1 MAHQTEIS
9 DELITKLTSIPE
21 LDLSGMI
28 RDLPHSSLGRLDL
41 LPPELL
47 LEVLNLLDFQSLSR
61 ISRVSLRGKRTIEAL
76 SSYRDVM
83 THCPTILAALGKT
96 QLLRFHSA
104 ALLRQVLLEEQ
115 CVSCFEFGAF
125 LFLPTCERVCF
136 ECLLQN
142 YAFWLTTVTFAKRWF
157 ALTDNQLQRIPI
169 MQSIPGSYCVRYR
182 VKYHRSFRLVSIKQ
196 LLQLAIDVHG
206 SAENVAKL
214 KPEPGHRISPKD
226 LYTLRQFHEA
236 PLQPPGCDLSKPPS
250 MPNRVNDKYPGMAS
264 IRMPTLTSS
273 GLDYGRLCRGCR
285 YIYDQHSVGSLP
297 ASVLQGLVPR
307 GTGPTRPL
315 LAILT
320 RLRSRRGF
328 IDHISQCYGARR
340 LLQNWEEEQ

>member
-1 MAHQTEIS
+1 
-9 DELITKLTSIPE
+9 
-21 LDLSGMI
+21 MI
-28 RDLPHSSLGRLDL
+28 RDLPEPKPSTISRTSNRSSLGRLDL

-61 ISRVSLRGKRTIEAL
+61 ISRVSLRGMKTIEAL
-76 SSYRDVM
+76 SSYRDIM

-104 ALLRQVLLEEQ
+104 ALLRQVLLEEI
-115 CVSCFEFGAF
+115 CASCFEFGAF
-125 LFLPTCERVCF
+125 LFLPTCERICF

-142 YAFWLTTVTFAKRWF
+142 YAFRLTTVAFAKRWF
-157 ALTDNQLQRIPI
+157 ALTDDQLQRIPI
-169 MQSIPGSYCVRYR
+169 MRSIPGYYCVRYS
-182 VKYHRSFRLVSIKQ
+182 VKYRRSFRLVSIKQ

-214 KPEPGHRISPKD
+214 KPETGEGISPD
-226 LYTLRQFHEA
+226 GLCTLRQFHEA
-236 PLQPPGCDLSKPPS
+236 PLQPPGCDLSKLPS
-250 MPNRVNDKYPGMAS
+250 KPNRVNDRYPGMAS
-264 IRMPTLTSS
+264 IRMPALTSS

-297 ASVLQGLVPR
+297 DSVLQQLVPQ

-328 IDHISQCYGARR
+328 VDHISECYGVRR

>member
-1 MAHQTEIS
+1 MVPQTEFS

-21 LDLSGMI
+21 LDLGGMI
-28 RDLPHSSLGRLDL
+28 RNLPQQKPSTISRASNSSSLGRLDL

-47 LEVLNLLDFQSLSR
+47 LEVLSLLDFQSLSR
-61 ISRVSLRGKRTIEAL
+61 ISRVSLMGKKTIEPL
-76 SSYRDVM
+76 SSYRG
-83 THCPTILAALGKT
+83 P
-96 QLLRFHSA
+96 
-104 ALLRQVLLEEQ
+104 
-115 CVSCFEFGAF
+115 
-125 LFLPTCERVCF
+125 
-136 ECLLQN
+136 
-142 YAFWLTTVTFAKRWF
+142 
-157 ALTDNQLQRIPI
+157 
-169 MQSIPGSYCVRYR
+169 YCVRYR

-214 KPEPGHRISPKD
+214 KPEPGYGISPND

-236 PLQPPGCDLSKPPS
+236 PLQPPGCDLSKLPS
-250 MPNRVNDKYPGMAS
+250 MPDRVNNKYPGMAS

-273 GLDYGRLCRGCR
+273 GLDYERLCRGCR

-297 ASVLQGLVPR
+297 ASVLQELVPR

-315 LAILT
+315 LAILI
-320 RLRSRRGF
+320 RLRSGRGF
-328 IDHISQCYGARR
+328 IDHISQRYGARR